1 MQTSQRCKCE
11 QIIIFSK
18 IPNKKMGRDS
28 KLKQNR
34 VFFNFKKMESWPTL
48 LSHFRWLSY
57 EEPPLQKWLLIIY
70 ASVSAIV

>member
-1 MQTSQRCKCE
+1 MKEQYCSDKIHLVYKLTVIMQTSQRCKCE

-34 VFFNFKKMESWPTL
+34 VFFNFKKMES
-48 LSHFRWLSY
+48 
-57 EEPPLQKWLLIIY
+57 
-70 ASVSAIV
+70 